1 MIMLAINILIIV
13 VVGAIFFWIVE
24 KFVRDGR
31 LANLLK
37 ILIVLVCIGAILVR
51 VLPMFGAGGLL

>member
-1 MIMLAINILIIV
+1 MILLAINILIIV
-13 VVGAIFFWIVE
+13 IIGAVFFWVVE

-31 LANLLK
+31 LAKLLK
-37 ILIVLVCIGAILVR
+37 VLIILVCLGAILVR